1 MYTVSE
7 KLYVECV
14 SNLNIDYFTGRGK
27 STEILLKGCY
37 KIEHK
42 CFFGNISTTKEVV
55 VPH

>member
-27 STEILLKGCY
+27 STEILLNDCY